1 MKRKER
7 WSFIANTNEKYK
19 PELKRK
25 IACLYLEG
33 GRIIES
39 INEKYHLAS

>member
-1 MKRKER
+1 MED
-7 WSFIANTNEKYK
+7 TNKMYE
-19 PELKRK
+19 PEFKRK